1 MKMRLLTVF
10 GFLAGMALLVPVVL
24 ALTMASPDGLAN
36 AAPPAITIAG
46 AQDVEPAGHID
57 DPARA
62 ASTQNGYAYTVD
74 LSPVAKAYMG
84 CTSIYTVTNQSVISA
99 AFTVH
104 EFFEVGVP
112 TAVFSFTDTINPV
125 TSIPYDLADI
135 SGLPGGFTGT
145 LTINSNYP
153 ITATLEPCPSRTYY
167 VYLPLVAR
175 DWEHLP
181 EPVIPN
187 DTYYSTYQWNLPQIR
202 APYAWAVSTG
212 SSDVIV
218 AVLDSGADLT
228 HPDLQGQLVAGYD
241 FVNGDDNPSDNEGH
255 GTHVA
260 GIVAAHT
267 NNGQGVAGVAWGS
280 KIMPVKVLDWRGR
293 GTHSQGADG
302 IIWATG
308 QGARIINLSLGGES
322 SSATLQNAVNY
333 AYDHGVLVVAAA
345 GNEYEEGNP
354 VIYPAAYPH
363 VLAVAATGD
372 QDEHADY
379 SETGTYVDVAAP
391 GGNPSS
397 SWDANPD
404 HWILSTYW
412 RGAGYGEYLQVAGT
426 SQAAPHVAG
435 LAALVWSV
443 SPSLSNDQVEQVIE
457 ETAVDLGNPGRDDVF
472 GHGRIDAYAAL
483 VRASCGASA
492 SGMGMTVSSL
502 PSADT
507 LSSPTHHVPLGGTER
522 TEDEFEA
529 GVILVKF
536 KTGVSEE
543 SISSALA
550 KYSAQITGQIPALG
564 VLRLSVPEG
573 REVELSEQLSQ
584 DPAVEY
590 AEPDYVVYGF

>member
-1 MKMRLLTVF
+1 MKMRPFTVF
-10 GFLAGMALLVPVVL
+10 GFLASMALLVLVVL
-24 ALTMASPDGLAN
+24 ALTTASPGGLAN
-36 AAPPAITIAG
+36 AAPPAADIAG
-46 AQDVEPAGHID
+46 ARSVESVGHIGG
-57 DPARA
+57 PTRA
-62 ASTQNGYAYTVD
+62 ASTEDDYAVD
-74 LSPVAKAYMG
+74 LSPVTKAYMD
-84 CTSIYTVTNQSVISA
+84 CTSIYTVTNQSVISS

-104 EFFEVGVP
+104 EFFEAGTS
-112 TAVFSFTDTINPV
+112 TAVFSLTDTIAPIAS
-125 TSIPYDLADI
+125 TAYDLVDI
-135 SGLPGGFTGT
+135 SGLPDGFTGT
-145 LTINSNYP
+145 LTINSNCP

-175 DWEHLP
+175 NWEYLP

-187 DTYYSTYQWNLPQIR
+187 DTRYSTYQWNLPQIR

-218 AVLDSGADLT
+218 AVLDSGVDLT
-228 HPDLQGQLVAGYD
+228 HPDLEGQLVAGYD
-241 FVNGDDNPSDNEGH
+241 FVNTDTNPSDDRGH

-267 NNGQGVAGVAWGS
+267 NNNQGMASVAWGS
-280 KIMPVKVLDWRGR
+280 KIMPVKVLDSRGR

-333 AYDHGVLVVAAA
+333 AYDRGVLVVAAA
-345 GNEYEEGNP
+345 GNKYEQGNP
-354 VIYPAAYPH
+354 VMYPAAYPH

-379 SETGTYVDVAAP
+379 SETGAYVDVAAP

-397 SWDANPD
+397 SWDSNPD

-412 RGAGYGEYLQVAGT
+412 RGAGRGEYLQVSGT

-443 SPSLSNDQVEQVIE
+443 NPSMSNDQVEQVIE
-457 ETAVDLGNPGRDDVF
+457 ETAVDLGAPGRDDVF
-472 GHGRIDAYAAL
+472 GYGRIDAYKAL
-483 VRASCGASA
+483 VRAPYGASA
-492 SGMGMTVSSL
+492 GGLETSVSSL

-507 LSSPTHHVPLGGTER
+507 FSSPTHRVPPGGTGR
-522 TEDEFEA
+522 TGDEFET

-536 KTGVSEE
+536 KTEASEE
-543 SISSALA
+543 GISSTLG
-550 KYSAQITGQIPALG
+550 KFSAQITGQIPALG

-573 REVELSEQLSQ
+573 REIELSEQLSQ

-590 AEPDYVVYGF
+590 AEPDYVVHAF

>member
-10 GFLAGMALLVPVVL
+10 GFLASMALLVLLVL
-24 ALTMASPDGLAN
+24 ALTMASSDGLAN
-36 AAPPAITIAG
+36 AAPPAVTIAG
-46 AQDVEPAGHID
+46 AD
-57 DPARA
+57 DPPRA
-62 ASTQNGYAYTVD
+62 ASTQDGYAYTVD
-74 LSPVAKAYMG
+74 LSPVAKGYMG
-84 CTSIYTVTNQSVISA
+84 CTSIYTVTNQSVISS

-104 EFFEVGVP
+104 EFFEVGAS
-112 TAVFSFTDTINPV
+112 TAVFSFTDTINPIAF
-125 TSIPYDLADI
+125 IPYDLADI

-145 LTINSNYP
+145 LTINSNCP

-175 DWEHLP
+175 NWEYLP

-187 DTYYSTYQWNLPQIR
+187 DTYYSTCQWNLPQIR

-212 SSDVIV
+212 SSNVIV

-241 FVNGDDNPSDNEGH
+241 FVNNDADPSDDKGH

-260 GIVAAHT
+260 GIVAART
-267 NNGQGVAGVAWGS
+267 NNGQGIAGVAWGS

-293 GTHSQGADG
+293 GTHSQGAQG
-302 IIWATG
+302 IIWAAD
-308 QGARIINLSLGGES
+308 QGAQIINLSLGGES
-322 SSATLQNAVNY
+322 SSATLQNAINY
-333 AYDHGVLVVAAA
+333 AHSRGALVVASA
-345 GNEYEEGNP
+345 GNDYEEGNP

-379 SETGTYVDVAAP
+379 SETGAYVDVAAP
-391 GGNPSS
+391 GGNPSG
-397 SWDANPD
+397 SWDANPN
-404 HWILSTYW
+404 HWITSSYW

-457 ETAVDLGNPGRDDVF
+457 ETAVDLGDPGRDDVF
-472 GHGRIDAYAAL
+472 GYGRIDAHAAL
-483 VRASCGASA
+483 VRAPYGASA
-492 SGMGMTVSSL
+492 GGLETSVSSL
-502 PSADT
+502 PFADT
-507 LSSPTHHVPLGGTER
+507 LSSPTHRVPLGGTEQAG
-522 TEDEFEA
+522 DEFET

-536 KTGVSEE
+536 KTEVSEE

-590 AEPDYVVYGF
+590 AEPDYVVHAF